1 LWEEAVGGIVST
13 MNTTT
18 TPTTLPGRLTRSST
32 DRKIGGVAGGIA
44 AHSGVDPLLVRIGF
58 VVTTLFTGLGILAYL
73 ALLAF
78 VPSDDDEAPAAAQP
92 AAA

>member
-18 TPTTLPGRLTRSST
+18 TPTLPGRFTRSST

-78 VPSDDDEAPAAAQP
+78 VPSDDDEAHAAAQP

>member
-1 LWEEAVGGIVST
+1 

-18 TPTTLPGRLTRSST
+18 TPTPTAPRLTRSST

-44 AHSGVDPLLVRIGF
+44 ARSGVDPTLVRIGF
-58 VVTTLFTGLGILAYL
+58 VVATLFTGLGVLAYL
-73 ALLAF
+73 GLLAF
-78 VPSDDDEAPAAAQP
+78 VPSDDDEAPATAQP